1 MSDKKI
7 YESPDGG
14 KTVYARDF
22 GAPHSERTLILGND
36 DYMTDTLTVD
46 LEKHLDEMGVVDMD
60 SYNLTS
66 GTPTVTIDTSDD
78 YFSITSH
85 GTSIGKKKLPRS
97 LYKKY
102 GL

>member
-1 MSDKKI
+1 MSNKKI

-14 KTVYARDF
+14 KTVYERDF
-22 GAPHSERTLILGND
+22 GAPHTERTLIVGND
-36 DYMTDTLTVD
+36 DYMTDTLSVD
-46 LEKHLDEMGVVDMD
+46 LSNHLDKMGVVDMD

-78 YFSITSH
+78 YFSTTSH